1 MSAGAVAE
9 KPANRLAQ
17 DEWEFS
23 HMLMHV
29 AGCSSVLEIGSRYG
43 ESARR
48 LAKAMGSGRIVCVDL
63 GVDPFSPPG
72 HDILT
77 DLTKTVDDLCA
88 QQFDARLVLGNSQD
102 KRIVDIVRELGPF
115 DFLFI
120 DGDHSY
126 DGVYRDFRNYGP
138 MAKTVAFHD
147 IVYGKPGFDGAKTL
161 WTQIKYTR
169 TRAEYVRSGLGIGVI
184 FQTEEMR

>member
-1 MSAGAVAE
+1 MNDRAAV
-9 KPANRLAQ
+9 PANRLAQ

-29 AGCSSVLEIGSRYG
+29 SGASSVLEIGSRYG

-48 LAKAMGSGRIVCVDL
+48 IAKAMGSGRIVCVDL

-77 DLTKTVDDLCA
+77 DLTKSVDDLCA
-88 QQFDARLVLGNSQD
+88 QRFDARLVLGNSQD
-102 KRIVDIVRELGPF
+102 QRIVEIVRELGPF

-126 DGVYRDFRNYGP
+126 NGVHSDWTNYGP
-138 MAKTVAFHD
+138 MARTVAFHD

-161 WTQIKYTR
+161 WTQIKHAHTH
-169 TRAEYVRSGLGIGVI
+169 AEYVRSGLGIGI
-184 FQTEEMR
+184 LFREEALR